1 MSLATYSLIHIL
13 GLAAVLVALGG
24 MLALVA
30 SGHKTAESSQKSTL
44 MALHGV
50 GMILMIVAGFGM
62 LARLGI
68 HGIPSWVW
76 MKLVIWI
83 ILGIIPFWIRRSPG
97 VAKPLLWVL
106 PLLPFAAAY
115 LASYK

>member
-1 MSLATYSLIHIL
+1 MSLTTYNLIHVL
-13 GLAAVLVALGG
+13 GLAAVLVSLGG
-24 MLALVA
+24 LTTLVA
-30 SGHKTAESSQKSTL
+30 GGNDPRETGQRGLL

-50 GMILMIVAGFGM
+50 GMILLIVAGFGM

-68 HGIPSWVW
+68 SGMPSWVW

-83 ILGIIPFWIRRSPG
+83 ILGVIPFWIRRSPG
-97 VAKPLLWVL
+97 VAKPLIWLL

-115 LASYK
+115 LALYR